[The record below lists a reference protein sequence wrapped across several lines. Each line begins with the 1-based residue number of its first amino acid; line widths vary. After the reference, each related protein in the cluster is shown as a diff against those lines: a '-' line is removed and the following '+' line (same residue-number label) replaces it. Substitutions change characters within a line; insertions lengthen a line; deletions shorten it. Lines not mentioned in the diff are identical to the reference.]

1 MPIHE
6 IPEWVPVTV
15 EKPFPGTEVHLAMVL
30 DGLIQQTISVPLSTA
45 SLIFSNPEF
54 VQVPKGAQPGMS
66 IQEALEIV
74 EPE

>member
-1 MPIHE
+1 
-6 IPEWVPVTV
+6 
-15 EKPFPGTEVHLAMVL
+15 MVL
-30 DGLIQQTISVPLSTA
+30 DGLIQQTISVPISTA

-54 VQVPKGAQPGMS
+54 HQVPKGAQPGMS